1 MKKLILPLLVCLCA
15 FGSVNATSLK
25 TEKNNIENPGY
36 DVSTFCK
43 LIQKGDFDVVK
54 SMIEIG
60 EDVNKKSKGLTP
72 LMFAARH
79 NRVDIVNLL
88 LAKGAEL
95 NTKSDRD
102 NITAL
107 KIAERSK
114 ALDAI
119 KVLEVAIKK

>member
-25 TEKNNIENPGY
+25 VENDNIEKPGY

-43 LIQKGDFDVVK
+43 LIQSGNLEVVK
-54 SMIEIG
+54 SMIEFG
-60 EDVNKKSKGLTP
+60 EDVNQKSKGLTP

-79 NRVDIVNLL
+79 NKTEIVNLL
-88 LAKGAEL
+88 LKNGAKL

-107 KIAERSK
+107 DIAKRSK
-114 ALDAI
+114 AVDAI
-119 KVLEVAIKK
+119 KVIEIALEK